1 MQTPKRKIN
10 ITHFHT
16 ICTSYWPTLST
27 RDVDKCRDALYIQC
41 KNLFCLPFLTYRF
54 HHVVWF
60 CISCGI
66 LHSKG
71 RHFSQCILP
80 LLSLVLF
87 AKFLCEKVHTRWDL
101 KQIFRETAQLSA
113 LWILQAVNMYK
124 DKIFC
129 QITVFDIGL
138 FFSCNLFWSYSLP
151 SPNSLKGFPTGLPPT
166 RLLHVIYLR
175 IYLCTYLSI
184 I

>member
-1 MQTPKRKIN
+1 M
-10 ITHFHT
+10 
-16 ICTSYWPTLST
+16 
-27 RDVDKCRDALYIQC
+27 
-41 KNLFCLPFLTYRF
+41 FCLPFLIYRF

-66 LHSKG
+66 LRSMG
-71 RHFSQCILP
+71 RHFPQFILP

-101 KQIFRETAQLSA
+101 RQIFNQTTQLCA

-129 QITVFDIGL
+129 QIPVFGIEL

-151 SPNSLKGFPTGLPPT
+151 SPNSLKGFPTALPPKQ
-166 RLLHVIYLR
+166 LLHVICLR

-184 I
+184 YHLVIYLFVVRAF